1 MTRGQVVA
9 LVLLG
14 VLFLIAVAILAIQIL
29 GGSGGLDLDEL
40 PG

>member
-1 MTRGQVVA
+1 VTRAQVVA

-14 VLFLIAVAILAIQIL
+14 VLFLIAVAILTMKVLAA
-29 GGSGGLDLDEL
+29 GGLDLDEL